1 MVLFPN
7 CKINLGLNI
16 TRKREDGYHDLET
29 VFYPIPLKDAL
40 EAVVSDKDAATIR
53 FTSSGLPVKGDP
65 ANNLC
70 MKAWDLLHKDIP
82 GLRHVQIH
90 LHKAIPMG
98 AGLGG
103 GSANGAFTLLLLNK
117 LLQLHL
123 SEEQLLQYALQLGSD
138 CPFFIKNKP
147 CLATGRGEILHE
159 IKLDLSR
166 FHFVLVN
173 PGIHISTAEAFA
185 HIIPRQPAIS
195 VASVIKDPIDTW
207 KNRLTNDFEQSIEK
221 NYPVIAQIKSTL
233 YNHGALYASMTGS
246 GSTVYG
252 IFPPDTS
259 TGFSFNPG
267 WQVYRL

>member
-16 TRKREDGYHDLET
+16 TGKREDGYHDLVT

-40 EAVVSDKDAATIR
+40 EAVVADQDAAVVR
-53 FTSSGLPVKGDP
+53 FTSSGLPISGIP
-65 ANNLC
+65 ENNLC
-70 MKAWDLLHKDIP
+70 LKAWGLLKKDIP
-82 GLRHVQIH
+82 ELTHVRIH

-117 LLQLHL
+117 LLQLGL
-123 SEEQLLQYALQLGSD
+123 SEKQLLQYALQLGSD

-147 CLATGRGEILHE
+147 CIATGRGEIMEE
-159 IKLDLSR
+159 IKLDLSG
-166 FHFVLVN
+166 FYFVLVN

-185 HIIPRQPAIS
+185 GIIPGKPEIS
-195 VASVIKDPIDTW
+195 IAELIKLPVDTW
-207 KNRLTNDFEQSIEK
+207 KNRLTNDFEKSIEK
-221 NYPVIAQIKSTL
+221 KYPVIARIKSTL
-233 YNHGALYASMTGS
+233 YNHGALYASMSGS

-252 IFPPDTS
+252 IFPEKIPA
-259 TGFSFNPG
+259 GFLHNSG
-267 WQVYRL
+267 WHIYQL